1 MKQNGISELTSF
13 ISMPL
18 RDQLATHTVNELKG
32 LAQWLNL
39 SLNSRW
45 RKDEIVDCLYH
56 FFMDDVM
63 VWIRRLPLHEVNL
76 LRALAASD
84 ETCAVEEYN
93 FFGVTCLEDLHL
105 ISSELSETEEL
116 KVRFVISK
124 ELKQALEPV
133 DWDAV
138 LTDPAQERKYE
149 MERYAYGLLNLYGL
163 LLMKDTLE
171 TVYELMDQK
180 VTMDELLDLFEE
192 SLGLRNLLW
201 VFPQSDHQKDIW
213 LRSFYMDDAEEILYH
228 LSENVRTMETAAF
241 SQEEIAAAGVMPR
254 MDFSKWI
261 TPELR
266 YWMEEKMNYTS
277 EQMHAV
283 LLYLWF
289 SNQYECNLS
298 SLLATAVNAR
308 LKTAADMKVAMEHL
322 ITFLNETPK
331 WILLGN
337 SSEEIARQEEAARQ
351 PYVAQPKVGRNDP
364 CPCGS
369 GKKYKQCCGRKN

>member
-1 MKQNGISELTSF
+1 MKQKETSELTSF
-13 ISMPL
+13 ISASL
-18 RDQLATHTVNELKG
+18 RTTLGKQTVNELKG
-32 LAQWLNL
+32 LAQWINQP
-39 SLNSRW
+39 LNSRW

-63 VWIRRLPLHEVNL
+63 MWIRRLPQHEVNL
-76 LRALAASD
+76 LRTLATSD
-84 ETCAVEEYN
+84 ESCATEVYN
-93 FFGVTCLEDLHL
+93 FFGSTCLEDLCL
-105 ISSELSETEEL
+105 VASEFSIKDEL

-124 ELKQALEPV
+124 ELKQALESV
-133 DWDAV
+133 DWEAV
-138 LTDPAQERKYE
+138 LTDPAQEQKYE

-180 VTMDELLDLFEE
+180 LTMDELLNLFEE
-192 SLGLRNLLW
+192 SLGLRNLICI
-201 VFPQSDHQKDIW
+201 FPQPDQQKDIW
-213 LRSFYMDDAEEILYH
+213 LRSFYLDDAEEILFH
-228 LSENVRTMETAAF
+228 VSQNIQTMETAAY
-241 SQEEIAAAGVMPR
+241 SQEEIAAAGTMPQ
-254 MDFSKWI
+254 MDFSRWS
-261 TPELR
+261 TPELKH
-266 YWMEEKMNYTS
+266 WMVEKMNYTS
-277 EQMHAV
+277 EQMHTV

-298 SLLATAVNAR
+298 SLLATVINAR
-308 LKTAADMKVAMEHL
+308 LKNATDMKAAMECL

-337 SSEEIARQEEAARQ
+337 SSNEIVRQEAAARQ

>member
-13 ISMPL
+13 MSVSL
-18 RDQLATHTVNELKG
+18 RTTLGKQTVNELKG

-63 VWIRRLPLHEVNL
+63 VWIRRLPFHEVNL
-76 LRALAASD
+76 LRALAGSD
-84 ETCAVEEYN
+84 DTCIVEEYN

-105 ISSELSETEEL
+105 ISSEYSETEEL

-124 ELKQALEPV
+124 ELKQGLESV
-133 DWDAV
+133 DWEAV

-171 TVYELMDQK
+171 TVHELMDQK
-180 VTMDELLDLFEE
+180 LTMDELLDLFEE
-192 SLGLRNLLW
+192 SLGLRNLICI
-201 VFPQSDHQKDIW
+201 FPQPDQQKDIW
-213 LRSFYMDDAEEILYH
+213 LRSFYLDDAEEILFH
-228 LSENVRTMETAAF
+228 VSQNIQTMETAAY
-241 SQEEIAAAGVMPR
+241 SQEEIAEAGTMPQ
-254 MDFSKWI
+254 MDFSRWV
-261 TPELR
+261 TPELK
-266 YWMEEKMNYTS
+266 YWLVEKMSYTP
-277 EQMHAV
+277 EQMRTV

-298 SLLATAVNAR
+298 SLLATVVNAR
-308 LKTAADMKVAMEHL
+308 LKNATDMKAAIECL
-322 ITFLNETPK
+322 ITFLNATPK

-337 SSEEIARQEEAARQ
+337 SSEEITRQEEAARQ
-351 PYVAQPKVGRNDP
+351 PYVSQPKVGRNDP

-369 GKKYKQCCGRKN
+369 GKKYKQCCGKKN